1 MKLLEKMEERCIQ
14 CNACES
20 VCSKAYFKTD
30 DRTKSRIVINDDAS
44 ATRDWTINVC
54 NQCGEC
60 IAACSE
66 EAIYRNKQGVVMID
80 AKKCV
85 GCYVCVG
92 FCPTLSMRT
101 HDDELVPFKC
111 VACGLC
117 AKECPTEAIYIE
129 SK

>member
-20 VCSKAYFKTD
+20 VCSKTYFKVD
-30 DRTKSRIVINDDAS
+30 ERGKSRIAINDDAS
-44 ATRDWTINVC
+44 DTRGWTINVC

-60 IAACSE
+60 IPVCSE
-66 EAIYRNKQGVVMID
+66 EAIVRNKQGVVMID

-92 FCPTLSMRT
+92 FCPSLSMRT
-101 HDDELVPFKC
+101 HEEELVPFKC

-117 AKECPTEAIYIE
+117 AKECPTEAIFIE
-129 SK
+129 TT